1 MINTSLDGF
10 QNKTPVAIKNVLE
23 FNERDLKRRLDEFY
37 KNKKSL
43 RALASKEIILWIK
56 SFKMNSETT
65 INIKIKMDKYEK
77 ENSVKLSDRSKLD
90 FILINILELAFVRS
104 SENINEDR
112 GKVVR
117 DFKEDEVVQIN
128 KKK

>member
-117 DFKEDEVVQIN
+117 DYK
-128 KKK
+128 